1 LLPKVA
7 GVRYLVRRK
16 HQKRNLKSHVA
27 VLAVVLVVLLH
38 VVTSAVITYIIIIII
53 AVRAA
58 IVATAATVAHV
69 VVIAATVSDLKVPC
83 HRPSSEDQA
92 IFTWLLGALI
102 LVGLTMTENSH

>member
-1 LLPKVA
+1 M
-7 GVRYLVRRK
+7 RRK
-16 HQKRNLKSHVA
+16 HQKRNLRSHVA

-38 VVTSAVITYIIIIII
+38 VVTSAVITYIIIIIII